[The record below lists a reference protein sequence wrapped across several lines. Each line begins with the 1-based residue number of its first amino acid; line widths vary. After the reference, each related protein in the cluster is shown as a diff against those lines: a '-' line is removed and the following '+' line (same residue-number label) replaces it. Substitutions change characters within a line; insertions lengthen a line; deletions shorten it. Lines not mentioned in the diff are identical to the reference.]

1 MKKILLPLLCLLFA
15 LSSQAEPLPVSTD
28 SLGNRT
34 YSLENV
40 VVISNPKWES
50 RLLEFPGSISYL
62 NTNSIGDLNI
72 HSVKDISTVVPN
84 LFIPDYGSKL
94 ISSAY
99 IRGIG
104 SRINSP
110 AVGLSVNN
118 IPYLDKSAFDFDF
131 IDIANIEV
139 LKGPQGTLYGRN
151 TMAGLVNVRTL
162 SPLEK
167 QGSKVRLSFGN
178 HNLWGIAATTS
189 QKITNDLAFS
199 LNARYRQDDGY
210 FTNIYNNS
218 NCGSTQSGG
227 ARLQVDWRIS
237 RRWKLS
243 VSADYEG
250 SDQQGYPYTHY
261 DRATSTVGDINYND
275 EASYR
280 RDMLTS
286 GISAQ
291 YFHDSFIFTSTTGY
305 QYLNDDLR
313 LDQDFTPLSIFTLRQ
328 QQRMHAISQELA
340 FKSHKGGKW
349 DWVGGLFGFYQ
360 HTRTH
365 GPVDFRQEG
374 LDLLVTQQTNDQLAA
389 LQNNPAMANMPDI
402 TVSVDN
408 SNLFIDGIY
417 KTPTYGV
424 AAFGQA
430 TLNDLFTQGLSAT
443 LGLRVDYERAEIYH
457 HTHTTAPLTGN
468 AHVTIN
474 AGGRPMEITQPFTL
488 PLGIDGK
495 EAMNTV
501 ELSPKIEIKYASGKN
516 AFAYASVTR
525 GYRSGGY
532 NFQMF
537 SNIIQSQIRTGM
549 MSELMKNMG
558 NMGGG
563 GGRPTAIR
571 NSGMGGG
578 SSMGMPST
586 EPIDINE
593 AISYKP
599 EHSWNYEIG
608 GRMPLV
614 DRYLFGDLSLFYID
628 CRDQQVAAI
637 SGYGRV
643 TKNSGR
649 TASYGLE
656 AALRATPTNHLL
668 LSASYGFTRATFLEY
683 NDGEH
688 NYKGNSVPFAPAHTL
703 ALSGAYSLPVD
714 DETDVTFALQYL
726 GQGKIYWTEAN
737 DAYQN
742 FYGLL
747 NASITF
753 AGKVAEM
760 KLWGKNL
767 TNTRYQAFYFET
779 MNAENLASPN
789 SFIQQGRPITFGV
802 DITFK
807 F

>member
-1 MKKILLPLLCLLFA
+1 MKRVLLPALYLLFA
-15 LSSQAEPLPVSTD
+15 FSAWGEPMPLSTD
-28 SLGNRT
+28 SASNRT
-34 YSLENV
+34 YELAPV
-40 VVISNPKWES
+40 TVISNPKWES
-50 RLLEFPGSISYL
+50 RLLEFPGAISHL
-62 NTNSIGDLNI
+62 NINSIGDLNI
-72 HSVKDISTVVPN
+72 HSVKDISAVVPN

-151 TMAGLVNVRTL
+151 TMAGLVNVRTI

-189 QKITNDLAFS
+189 QKITNNLAFS

-210 FTNIYNNS
+210 FTNTYTQQD
-218 NCGSTQSGG
+218 CGSTQSGG
-227 ARLQVDWRIS
+227 ARLQLDWRIS

-250 SDQQGYPYTHY
+250 SDQQGYPYAYY
-261 DRATSTVGDINYND
+261 DKVAGKAGDIAYND

-280 RDMLTS
+280 RDILTS

-328 QQRMHAISQELA
+328 QQRMHSVSQELA
-340 FKSHKGGKW
+340 FKSHKGGRW

-365 GPVDFRQEG
+365 GPVDFRQDG
-374 LDLLVTQQTNDQLAA
+374 LDLLVTKQTNDQLAA
-389 LQNNPAMANMPDI
+389 LKNNPAMANMPDI

-408 SNLFIDGIY
+408 PNLFIDGLY
-417 KTPTYGV
+417 KTPTYGA

-430 TLNDLFTQGLSAT
+430 TLNDIFVEELSAT

-457 HTHTTAPLTGN
+457 HTHTTEPLIGN
-468 AHVTIN
+468 ALVKIN
-474 AGGRPMEITQPFTL
+474 AGGRPMEINQPFTL

-516 AFAYASVTR
+516 SFAYASVSR

-563 GGRPTAIR
+563 GGRPKAD
-571 NSGMGGG
+571 NNGMG
-578 SSMGMPST
+578 GMPST
-586 EPIDINE
+586 EPIDINS

-608 GRMPLV
+608 GRTSII
-614 DRYLFGDLSLFYID
+614 DNYLFGDLSLFYID
-628 CRDQQVAAI
+628 CRDQQVAVI

-649 TASYGLE
+649 TSSYGLE
-656 AALRATPTNHLL
+656 ASLRATPTKHLL
-668 LSASYGFTRATFLEY
+668 FSANYGFTRATFLDY

-688 NYKGNSVPFAPAHTL
+688 NYKGNFVPFAPGHTL

-737 DAYQN
+737 DAWQG

-753 AGKVAEM
+753 SGKVAEM
-760 KLWGKNL
+760 KIWGKNL
-767 TNTRYQAFYFET
+767 TNTHYQAFYFET

-789 SFIQQGRPITFGV
+789 SFIQRGRPITFGA
-802 DITFK
+802 DIIIK

>member
-1 MKKILLPLLCLLFA
+1 MKKVLVSSLSLLFA
-15 LSSQAEPLPVSTD
+15 LSIWAEPLPVSTD

-34 YSLENV
+34 YSLAPV
-40 VVISNPKWES
+40 TVISNPKWES

-62 NTNSIGDLNI
+62 STNSINDLNI

-151 TMAGLVNVRTL
+151 TMAGLVNVRTS

-178 HNLWGIAATTS
+178 HNLWGIAASTS
-189 QKITNDLAFS
+189 QKITDNLAFS
-199 LNARYRQDDGY
+199 LNGHYRQDDGY
-210 FTNIYNNS
+210 FTNVYNRH
-218 NCGSTQSGG
+218 NCGDTQSGG
-227 ARLQVDWRIS
+227 ARLQLDWRMN

-243 VSADYEG
+243 FNADYEG
-250 SDQQGYPYTHY
+250 SDQQGYPYAHY
-261 DRATSTVGDINYND
+261 DKATGQAGDINYND

-280 RDMLTS
+280 RDILTS

-291 YFHDSFIFTSTTGY
+291 YIHDRFIFTSTTGY

-328 QQRMHAISQELA
+328 QQRMHAVSQELA
-340 FKSHKGGKW
+340 FKSHKGSRW

-360 HTRTH
+360 YTRTH
-365 GPVDFRQEG
+365 GPVDFRQDG
-374 LDLLVTQQTNDQLAA
+374 IDLLITQQTNDQLAA
-389 LQNNPAMANMPDI
+389 LQNNPALANMPHI
-402 TVSVDN
+402 QVSVDN
-408 SNLFIDGIY
+408 SNLFVDGIY

-430 TLNDLFTQGLSAT
+430 TLNDIFVKGLSAT
-443 LGLRVDYERAEIYH
+443 LGLRVDYERTEIYH
-457 HTHTTAPLTGN
+457 HTHTTEPLAGH
-468 AHVTIN
+468 AQVTIN
-474 AGGRPMEITQPFTL
+474 AGPRPIQINQPFTL

-501 ELSPKIEIKYASGKN
+501 ELSPKIEIKYSSGKN
-516 AFAYASVTR
+516 AFAYASVSR

-549 MSELMKNMG
+549 MSELMKNMSNKG
-558 NMGGG
+558 
-563 GGRPTAIR
+563 
-571 NSGMGGG
+571 
-578 SSMGMPST
+578 SMGMPST
-586 EPIDINE
+586 EPIDINS

-608 GRMPLV
+608 GRAPLI

-628 CRDQQVAAI
+628 CRDQQIAAV

-656 AALRATPTNHLL
+656 ATLRATPTKHLL
-668 LSASYGFTRATFLEY
+668 LSAAYGFTHATFLEY
-683 NDGEH
+683 NDGA
-688 NYKGNSVPFAPAHTL
+688 NDYKGHFVPFAPAHTL
-703 ALSGAYSLPVD
+703 ALSGAYSLPL
-714 DETDVTFALQYL
+714 DEDTDVTFALQYL
-726 GQGKIYWTEAN
+726 GQGKIFWTEAN
-737 DAYQN
+737 DAWQD

-747 NASITF
+747 NASISFT
-753 AGKVAEM
+753 GKVAEM
-760 KLWGKNL
+760 KIWGKNL
-767 TNTRYQAFYFET
+767 TNRHYQAFYFET
-779 MNAENLASPN
+779 MNAENLSSPN
-789 SFIQQGRPITFGV
+789 SFIQQGRPITLGV
-802 DITFK
+802 DITIK

>member
-1 MKKILLPLLCLLFA
+1 MKKVLLPIVCLLFT
-15 LSSQAEPLPVSTD
+15 LSMWGNPLPVSTD
-28 SLGNRT
+28 SLGDRT
-34 YSLENV
+34 YHLAPV
-40 VVISNPKWES
+40 TVISNPKWES

-62 NTNSIGDLNI
+62 NTTNLDEMNI

-151 TMAGLVNVRTL
+151 TMAGLVNVRTI

-189 QKITNDLAFS
+189 QKITNNLAFS
-199 LNARYRQDDGY
+199 LNARYRQDEGY
-210 FTNIYNNS
+210 FTNIYNSQNS
-218 NCGSTQSGG
+218 GSTQSGG
-227 ARLQVDWRIS
+227 ARMQLDWRIS

-250 SDQQGYPYTHY
+250 SNQQGYPYAHY
-261 DRATSTVGDINYND
+261 DRTTGKTGDINYND

-280 RDMLTS
+280 RDIMTS
-286 GISAQ
+286 GISVQ
-291 YFHDSFIFTSTTGY
+291 YLHDSFIFTSTTGY

-328 QQRMHAISQELA
+328 QQRMHAVSQEVA

-349 DWVGGLFGFYQ
+349 DWVAGLFGFYQ

-365 GPVDFRQEG
+365 GPVDFRQDG
-374 LDLLVTQQTNDQLAA
+374 IDLLITQQTNDQLVA
-389 LQNNPAMANMPDI
+389 LKDNPAMANMPDI
-402 TVSVDN
+402 RVSVDN
-408 SNLFIDGIY
+408 TNLFIDGIY
-417 KTPTYGV
+417 KTPTYGA

-430 TLNDLFTQGLSAT
+430 TLNDIFIKGLSAT
-443 LGLRVDYERAEIYH
+443 AGLRVDYERAEIYH
-457 HTHTTAPLTGN
+457 HTHTSQPLTGN
-468 AHVTIN
+468 AHVTIP
-474 AGGRPMEITQPFTL
+474 AGPRPVEIASPFTL

-495 EAMNTV
+495 ESMNTV
-501 ELSPKIEIKYASGKN
+501 ELSPKFEIKYTSGKN
-516 AFAYASVTR
+516 AFAYASVSR

-549 MSELMKNMG
+549 MSELMKNMSG
-558 NMGGG
+558 MTGSGGG
-563 GGRPTAIR
+563 
-571 NSGMGGG
+571 
-578 SSMGMPST
+578 MGMSSA
-586 EPIDINE
+586 EAIDINS

-608 GRMPLV
+608 GRAPLI

-628 CRDQQVAAI
+628 CRDQQIAAI

-649 TASYGLE
+649 TSSYGLE
-656 AALRATPTNHLL
+656 ASLRATPTNHLL
-668 LSASYGFTRATFLEY
+668 LSASYGFTRATFKEY
-683 NDGEH
+683 NDGEN
-688 NYKGNSVPFAPAHTL
+688 NYKGNFVPFAPMHTL
-703 ALSGAYSLPVD
+703 SLSGAYTLPID
-714 DETDVTFALQYL
+714 EETDITFALQYL

-737 DAYQN
+737 DAWQN

-747 NASITF
+747 NASITLS
-753 AGKVAEM
+753 GKIAEM
-760 KLWGKNL
+760 KIWGKNL

-789 SFIQQGRPITFGV
+789 SFIQRGRPFTFGA